1 MPVKKKKL
9 LIVTGNRADYGL
21 LKKLISEIKKNKNLS
36 LKILATGSHLIKKY
50 GYTLNEIKNDKNKVD
65 YKVNLSINS
74 DKPYDIS
81 KAISFGIEK
90 FSKNLSYDRPDLAIV
105 LGDRYEIF
113 SFVVSA
119 NIHGVPIGHLHG
131 GEITQGAI
139 DDSLR
144 HSITK
149 MSDIHFVANKTYGKR
164 VRQLGENPKMIFNVG
179 GLGVDQIHKKELY
192 TKKEIEKVKK
202 FSFYKKNLIITYHPE
217 TIKNKF
223 NKENFENI
231 LEFLSDLKK
240 TRIIFTS
247 PNTDLGNLEIYNKI
261 KKFIKK
267 NKNSIFF
274 KSLGHKMYLSI
285 VNQVDVVI
293 GNSSSG
299 LSEVPFLK
307 KPTINIGERQK
318 GRMQAH
324 SVINC
329 NFDHKNLKKCFKKIY
344 DKKFVKNLKN
354 VVSPYGKGGAA
365 KKILRIIKKIDLE
378 NIKNKKFIDL
388 KI

>member
-1 MPVKKKKL
+1 MSAKKKKIL
-9 LIVTGNRADYGL
+9 VVTGNRADYGL
-21 LKKLISEIKKNKNLS
+21 LKKLINEIKKNRNLS
-36 LKILATGSHLIKKY
+36 LKILVTGSHLIKKY
-50 GYTLNEIKNDKNKVD
+50 GYTLNEIRSDKNKVN

-74 DKPYDIS
+74 DTPNDIS
-81 KAISFGIEK
+81 KAISYGIEK
-90 FSKNLSYDRPDLAIV
+90 FSKILLYDKPDLAIV

-113 SFVVSA
+113 SFVVCA
-119 NIHGVPIGHLHG
+119 NIHGLPIAHLHG
-131 GEITQGAI
+131 GEITKGAI

-149 MSDIHFVANKTYGKR
+149 MSDIHFVANKIYGKR
-164 VRQLGENPKMIFNVG
+164 VRQLGENPRLIFNVG
-179 GLGVDQIHKKELY
+179 GLGVDQIHKNELY

-223 NKENFENI
+223 NNENFDNI
-231 LEFLSDLKK
+231 LRFLSNLKK

-247 PNTDLGNLEIYNKI
+247 PNIDIGNLEIYNKI

-274 KSLGHKMYLSI
+274 ESLGHKMYLSI

-307 KPTINIGERQK
+307 KPTINVGERQK
-318 GRMQAH
+318 GRIQVH
-324 SVINC
+324 SVVNC
-329 NFDHKNLKKCFKKIY
+329 NFDQKNLKKSLKKIY
-344 DKKFVKNLKN
+344 NKKFLKNLKS

-365 KKILRIIKKIDLE
+365 KKILKIIKKINLK

>member
-1 MPVKKKKL
+1 MPIKKKKI

-21 LKKLISEIKKNKNLS
+21 LKKLISEIKKNKSLS

-50 GYTLNEIKNDKNKVD
+50 GYTVNEIKNDKNKID

-74 DKPYDIS
+74 DKPNDIS
-81 KAISFGIEK
+81 KAISIGIEK
-90 FSKNLSYDRPDLAIV
+90 FSKILSYDRPDLAIV

-149 MSDIHFVANKTYGKR
+149 MSDIHFVANKIYGKR

-179 GLGVDQIHKKELY
+179 GLGVDQIHKKELF
-192 TKKEIEKVKK
+192 TKKEIEKIKK

-217 TIKNKF
+217 TIKNRF

-231 LEFLSDLKK
+231 LEFLSNLKK

-247 PNTDLGNLEIYNKI
+247 PNTDLGNLKIYSKI
-261 KKFIKK
+261 NKFIKK

-307 KPTINIGERQK
+307 KPTINIGDRQK
-318 GRMQAH
+318 GRMQVH

-329 NFDHKNLKKCFKKIY
+329 NFDHKNLKKCLKKIY

-365 KKILRIIKKIDLE
+365 KKILRIIKKINLE
-378 NIKNKKFIDL
+378 DIKNKKFVDY